1 MTLVLTTAIQSWPQF
16 LCTSYHVLQTWLH
29 NMRKHVD
36 NDDPSIM
43 TVITILLV
51 NTQHASNVCVHGASV
66 TYIEDDCLP
75 FQV

>member
-1 MTLVLTTAIQSWPQF
+1 MVEFIMTLVLTTAIQSWPQF
-16 LCTSYHVLQTWLH
+16 LCTSYHILQTWLR

-51 NTQHASNVCVHGASV
+51 NTQHVSV
-66 TYIEDDCLP
+66 FPPLTALNFC
-75 FQV
+75 